1 MNELKQQLLRGYLGV
16 LHGLGFLWFVTRR
29 FRQHRCM
36 QSAASLTT
44 TTLFSLV
51 PVVTLSITLFS
62 LFPAF
67 VRVNQA
73 VHNFVLANMLPDA
86 ASRIVSVYMSQFSD
100 HASQLTY
107 AGLALLL
114 VTALSLAITVDHTF
128 NAIWGSAP
136 RRSWWSRLAIYATLI
151 LLGPLLLGLGL
162 WLLTLMISAS
172 VGWVGGGG
180 SETTQSVLK
189 FISVLLLA
197 GTLALAYFKIPGH
210 PVRGRHALLG
220 GVLAALVF
228 ELMKNGFTLFIARF
242 TTYKLVYGAFAA
254 FPIFLLWIDL
264 SWVVVLFCAV
274 LTANLPLFKNQAWK
288 IDDIEFKP

>member
-1 MNELKQQLLRGYLGV
+1 
-16 LHGLGFLWFVTRR
+16 
-29 FRQHRCM
+29 M

-62 LFPAF
+62 LFPEF
-67 VRVNQA
+67 IRVNQA
-73 VHNFVLANMLPDA
+73 VHSFIVANMLPEV
-86 ASRIVSVYMSQFSD
+86 ASRVVSVYMSQFSE

-114 VTALSLAITVDHTF
+114 VAALSLAITVDNTF

-136 RRSWWSRLAIYATLI
+136 RRPWWSRLAIYAVLI
-151 LLGPLLLGLGL
+151 LLGPVLLGLGL
-162 WLLTLMISAS
+162 WLLTLVISTS
-172 VGWVGGGG
+172 VGWVGE
-180 SETTQSVLK
+180 SAEATK
-189 FISVLLLA
+189 NAIRFFSVLLLVGA
-197 GTLALAYFKIPGH
+197 LALAYYKIPGR
-210 PVRGRHALLG
+210 PVRGRHALIG
-220 GVLAALVF
+220 GMIAALVF
-228 ELMKNGFTLFIARF
+228 ELMKNGFTLFIVRF

-274 LTANLPLFKNQAWK
+274 LTANLPLHKNQAWK
-288 IDDIEFKP
+288 IDDIEFKR

>member
-1 MNELKQQLLRGYLGV
+1 LNALKQQFLRAYWSV
-16 LHGLGFLWFVTRR
+16 LQAFQFLWFVARR
-29 FRQHRCM
+29 FSQYRCM

-62 LFPAF
+62 LFPEF
-67 VRVNQA
+67 IRVNQA
-73 VHNFVLANMLPDA
+73 VHSFMVANMLPEV
-86 ASRIVSVYMSQFSD
+86 ASRVVSVYMTQFSD

-107 AGLALLL
+107 AGLVLLL
-114 VTALSLAITVDHTF
+114 VTALSLAITVDNTF
-128 NAIWGSAP
+128 NAIWGSDP

-151 LLGPLLLGLGL
+151 LLGPVLLGLGL
-162 WLLTLMISAS
+162 WLLTLVISAS
-172 VGWVGGGG
+172 VGWAGEGT
-180 SETTQSVLK
+180 ETTQSALR
-189 FISVLLLA
+189 FFSILLLA
-197 GTLALAYFKIPGH
+197 GTLAVAYYKIPGR
-210 PVRGRHALLG
+210 PVRGRHALIG
-220 GVLAALVF
+220 GIIAALVF

-274 LTANLPLFKNQAWK
+274 LTANLPLHKNQAWK
-288 IDDIEFKP
+288 IDDIEFKR